1 MNAES
6 LKSELQHVLDNDV
19 VLRKEFND
27 LKRSLSDYR
36 NQLIMRDED
45 CKRLQVTIDVL
56 NTKLLVLERDN
67 TNYKGEL
74 TSFKELR
81 GSIKEQLDAKQE
93 EIDTRL
99 NEIQDLKNDLNSMA
113 ADYELKIENIKNVA
127 ADELERVSS
136 EFSSQINELKS
147 TSFYKESGIKDE
159 YENRLSELTMQW
171 ADKEQSL
178 AFYHEEEI
186 IALTKAHA
194 LEVSQAKKGYEEQL
208 SSLGNFSQNETAE
221 LRSSHSSTMA
231 LMVDDYNSALEKL
244 EKNYKCENAEL
255 LQKLEQQHYELSSS
269 FEREVE
275 DLKNEQSLK
284 ESIFI
289 SGYEQQIN
297 DLKSFAYSG
306 TQEMSL
312 NFQNQ
317 VEDLKSSH
325 QNILNEKESHFL
337 LQLENLS
344 SKYEERLSNTL
355 IHSTSQNSKLT
366 EELGKAQFE
375 NDQFQTKIRGLSIHL
390 DSQATDIE
398 SLSLQLSNLKN
409 SLNIETQRFS
419 EISTEF
425 ENFKQNSSLSN
436 SEQVNELNNQINNL
450 NIAHIENLNGLN
462 LKIEQLDE
470 EFTNLTTVFE
480 STTNLLGET
489 EISLE
494 FKSQELSNAS
504 VQIEDLNLKISEIQ
518 HSFGKK
524 DSEFEKEKTDL
535 SKSFKLA
542 FDNKELEYQ
551 KLLIENA
558 NVINEIDLAQDKV
571 EAQEAE
577 IAILKSE
584 FDDLKSQSI
593 GKSERFKEILANKN
607 FEVTNLEANNAAF
620 TEELSHVKA
629 EMLNLREQTLS
640 MSNNSEEFAALQ
652 NAVTLLK
659 NEKNNLMADLTQM
672 QTVVAG
678 LNAQLLNLNEKL
690 IVSESEI
697 SSLKSAS
704 KTEEQEAFIDR
715 LFKQID
721 LLNDQHLAL
730 LDEKDQMASQ
740 LLKMSDVVGVLSQQV
755 DSEKIDVTGL
765 NNHRK
770 NVIFA
775 KNSSESDERSHMK
788 EQINDLVREIDKC
801 IALLSA

>member
-6 LKSELQHVLDNDV
+6 LKTELQHVLDNDV